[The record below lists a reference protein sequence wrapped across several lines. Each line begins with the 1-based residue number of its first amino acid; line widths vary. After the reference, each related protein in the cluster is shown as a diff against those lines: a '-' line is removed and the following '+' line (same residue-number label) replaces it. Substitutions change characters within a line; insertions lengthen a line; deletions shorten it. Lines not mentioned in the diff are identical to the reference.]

1 MRMANKTAIV
11 TGGGS
16 GIGRATCVR
25 FAEEGANLV
34 VADIDESGAEETAAK
49 VLELGRQALVAKA
62 DVSEK
67 DYMAGELVL
76 VTGGKSAQF

>member
-34 VADIDESGAEETAAK
+34 VADIEVSGAEETAAK
-49 VLELGRQALVAKA
+49 VLELGRRALVAKA

-67 DYMAGELVL
+67 DYMTGELLL

>member
-34 VADIDESGAEETAAK
+34 VADIDESGAEETVAK

-62 DVSEK
+62 DVSE
-67 DYMAGELVL
+67 
-76 VTGGKSAQF
+76 

>member
-34 VADIDESGAEETAAK
+34 VADIDESGAEETVAK

-67 DYMAGELVL
+67 DYMTGELLL